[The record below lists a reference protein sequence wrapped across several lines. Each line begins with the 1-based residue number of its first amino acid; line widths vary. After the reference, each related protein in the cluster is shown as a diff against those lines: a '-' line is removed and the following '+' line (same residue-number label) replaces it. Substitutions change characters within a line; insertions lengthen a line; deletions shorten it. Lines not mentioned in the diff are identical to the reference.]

1 MTQDSQTLEAVRSHG
16 QEVKQFPIEIG
27 PRFLE
32 LFSENLYSSP
42 NKAFEEL
49 VANSWDADA
58 TSICI
63 SIPPNL
69 KDENTSI
76 WVLDNGTSMDLDGL
90 ETLWQ
95 ITSDHKRA
103 LVNPKRP
110 QIGKFGIGKLATY
123 IIASE
128 ITYICRATDGRI
140 RTVPVNY
147 RDIEEL
153 QGVWR
158 PEDVPL
164 TVREITEGELTEIL
178 STVENGTGILEIISR
193 GVPRQESPYFTD
205 EFHHPDPP
213 PVEPSGNWTLVLLT
227 SLRQT
232 GRSIQRGRVR
242 QILRSALPLTSD
254 VSITLNDEVLESRKV
269 DIEPQSTWILG
280 KDLGIDGIELGDLDE
295 SGDQDHASVTSV
307 EDDDY
312 PYITIDGIEG
322 RISGQISLYKSRISG
337 GKSEELGSSNGFFI
351 NILGRVINL
360 EQPDFGL
367 ENLSHSTWAQFRATI
382 RADGLDRDLGVER
395 NGLRD
400 SGQVRVFKRF
410 LMATFNK
417 ARNALKEARM
427 AEWPRAGDILDGS
440 WKSIPMKPLAEI
452 VSERLAS
459 NKALPGSIYSG
470 DIEDNAA
477 LREEWNQ
484 IVETSPGDL
493 ISLVKSDSFGD
504 QVPFSRYEL
513 RTREVVVNESHPY
526 FIERSGTLEERQ
538 IIQEFALTD
547 FLTELYLI
555 GNDVDPVALDDGRAF
570 RDEFLRLLA
579 QLNRRTGGQIAQMLH
594 ESTSDK
600 DGFEEIIGEA
610 LDYIGFNVTSI
621 GGNGQPEG

>member
-269 DIEPQSTWILG
+269 DIEPPVHL
-280 KDLGIDGIELGDLDE
+280 
-295 SGDQDHASVTSV
+295 
-307 EDDDY
+307 
-312 PYITIDGIEG
+312 
-322 RISGQISLYKSRISG
+322 
-337 GKSEELGSSNGFFI
+337 
-351 NILGRVINL
+351 
-360 EQPDFGL
+360 
-367 ENLSHSTWAQFRATI
+367 
-382 RADGLDRDLGVER
+382 
-395 NGLRD
+395 D
-400 SGQVRVFKRF
+400 SG
-410 LMATFNK
+410 
-417 ARNALKEARM
+417 
-427 AEWPRAGDILDGS
+427 
-440 WKSIPMKPLAEI
+440 
-452 VSERLAS
+452 
-459 NKALPGSIYSG
+459 
-470 DIEDNAA
+470 
-477 LREEWNQ
+477 
-484 IVETSPGDL
+484 
-493 ISLVKSDSFGD
+493 
-504 QVPFSRYEL
+504 
-513 RTREVVVNESHPY
+513 
-526 FIERSGTLEERQ
+526 
-538 IIQEFALTD
+538 
-547 FLTELYLI
+547 
-555 GNDVDPVALDDGRAF
+555 
-570 RDEFLRLLA
+570 
-579 QLNRRTGGQIAQMLH
+579 
-594 ESTSDK
+594 
-600 DGFEEIIGEA
+600 
-610 LDYIGFNVTSI
+610 
-621 GGNGQPEG
+621 